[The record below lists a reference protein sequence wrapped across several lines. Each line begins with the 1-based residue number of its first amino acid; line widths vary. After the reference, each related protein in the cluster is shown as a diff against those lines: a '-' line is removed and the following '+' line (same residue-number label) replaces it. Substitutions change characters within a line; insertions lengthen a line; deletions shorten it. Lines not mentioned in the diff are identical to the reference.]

1 VQMMSPRLGVA
12 VRMGGM
18 GVAIGSL
25 VGQEAAAMLLAAS
38 EC

>member
-1 VQMMSPRLGVA
+1 MYCA

-25 VGQEAAAMLLAAS
+25 VGEEAAELILQDL
-38 EC
+38 